1 MGSALGFILAFT
13 NLYAGLKTGWHLGV
27 AITACVLSYT
37 IWNKGLAPALG
48 KTRFSILENN
58 CMQSTASSAGYST
71 GGIMVSAIPAMMM
84 LFPEYSIPWPVLML
98 WVFCLAVLGVVM
110 AIPMKRNMIN
120 QEKLRFPSGTAA
132 AVTLQSLY
140 SESKESLA
148 KSRAL
153 FVAGAVGLLVPF
165 LFGLKVRGA
174 ALLPSSSK
182 VFDWLPGISAAGVV
196 HPLSAWTVK
205 LDHSILL
212 IAAGALVGL
221 RITAWMMI
229 GGLALALFV
238 GPMGMELGAVTAPKA
253 AWKEI
258 GVWVGAP
265 ILVASGLL
273 AFLLNW
279 GTIVRAFK
287 GLLGGAKEDERIS
300 RVEVPFSWFA
310 FGVAAAGLG
319 IILVASHHFN
329 IPPLYGALAVL
340 MTFFL
345 ALVACRATGESDITP
360 TGAMGKIM
368 QLTFGVL
375 IPQDAKANL
384 MTAGITSGAA
394 GASADLLNDLK
405 SGYLL
410 GANPRR
416 QFIAQFMGIFSG
428 TVATVLGFKWLIP
441 DGSKF
446 MGDDPEFVAPAAVQW
461 KAVAE
466 VFMKGL
472 ENLHGMAQQ
481 AILVGLVIG
490 AVLMILEKM
499 FPKKNAWVP
508 SATGIGLG
516 FILPF
521 YYPLAM
527 FLGAFAAWLAFKK
540 NKEKAEIY
548 TVPLACGA
556 IAGESI
562 SGVVVSGVN
571 NLN

>member
-1 MGSALGFILAFT
+1 
-13 NLYAGLKTGWHLGV
+13 
-27 AITACVLSYT
+27 
-37 IWNKGLAPALG
+37 
-48 KTRFSILENN
+48 
-58 CMQSTASSAGYST
+58 
-71 GGIMVSAIPAMMM
+71 MVSAIPAMMM

-148 KSRAL
+148 KARAL
-153 FVAGAVGLLVPF
+153 FSAGAVGLLVPF

-182 VFDWLPGISAAGVV
+182 IFDGLPGISAAGVV
-196 HPLSAWTVK
+196 HPLSAWTIK

-221 RITAWMMI
+221 RITAWMMV
-229 GGLALALFV
+229 GGLALAFFV
-238 GPMGMELGAVTAPKA
+238 GPMGIEEGAVTAPAK

-279 GTIVRAFK
+279 GTIVGAFK
-287 GLLGGAKEDERIS
+287 GLLGGTKEEERIS

-310 FGVAAAGLG
+310 FGMAAAGLG
-319 IILVASHHFN
+319 IILVASHHFD

-428 TVATVLGFKWLIP
+428 TVATVIGFKWLIP

-466 VFMKGL
+466 VFMKGID
-472 ENLHGMAQQ
+472 NLHGMAQQ
-481 AILVGLVIG
+481 AILVGLIIG

-499 FPKKNAWVP
+499 FPKKKTWVP

-527 FLGAFAAWLAFKK
+527 FLGAFAAWMAFKR

-556 IAGESI
+556 IAGESGGPHPLQG
-562 SGVVVSGVN
+562 SRFRLPAFRGCGLWRGRFAARCVT
-571 NLN
+571 